1 MLETLDRAAPGAG
14 SNALG
19 GDPRPGRAAADGAGG
34 ALRLL
39 RPYRADEGESP
50 TRRGDDARSCR
61 PARGHRCTLPQ
72 VGPRA
77 ARRGLGGSRRREKA
91 PACDARS
98 GDRFPYLALARTR
111 KRLEQGRSRGDYG
124 WGGAI
129 VRLKPRNFVAGEH
142 SIFKNPLY
150 KPFERGRSNASNAYC
165 VDEGRRRSSF

>member
-19 GDPRPGRAAADGAGG
+19 GDPQPGRAAADGADG

-39 RPYRADEGESP
+39 RPYRADEGESL
-50 TRRGDDARSCR
+50 TRRGDNARSCR

-91 PACDARS
+91 PACDARF
-98 GDRFPYLALARTR
+98 GDRLPHLALARTG
-111 KRLEQGRSRGDYG
+111 KRLEQGRSRGGYA
-124 WGGAI
+124 WGGAV
-129 VRLKPRNFVAGEH
+129 VRLKPRIPIAGELG
-142 SIFKNPLY
+142 SFQIAGNFLCR
-150 KPFERGRSNASNAYC
+150 KPGFRESLSWWQ
-165 VDEGRRRSSF
+165 